1 MSASSLRIGR
11 SEMHWRP
18 WEAPAAVFLVEG
30 ALIFDTLTP
39 QVLSVTVGYV
49 GLARDTCPA
58 EGRACPRNAGD
69 AVNHRWALDFDF

>member
-49 GLARDTCPA
+49 GLARGTGLPS
-58 EGRACPRNAGD
+58 RRPRLPSQCW
-69 AVNHRWALDFDF
+69 RRR